1 MTLKTHFSLFAFFC
15 FLINGNAQNVRIF
28 GKIKDKATGETLIG
42 ANIVNVATKDGTT
55 SNEYGFYS
63 LSVPR
68 NGVDVEISY
77 VGYQKMSLSL
87 SVSRDTNM
95 DIQLSQSIDLQTVE
109 VTEKKNDRIEHGVVN
124 LPIERLRSIP
134 MLGGEADV
142 LKALALTPGVATGTE
157 GSNALYVRGGTPDQ
171 NLILLDGATVYNT
184 SHLFGFM
191 STFNPY
197 ALKNL
202 TLYKGGFPARF
213 GGRLSSVI
221 DVTMREG
228 NTQEKSG
235 DFTMGII
242 NSGLNLEGPIKKGQS
257 SYMVS
262 GRTAYL
268 GLISLP
274 FKWLYNKK
282 QRNSYNDVF
291 IYDLNGKV
299 NFKLDSKSQLY
310 LSAYSS
316 SDIFTNAARERNG
329 NASYSTNFNW
339 GNQTATVRYARTLS
353 PKVFMNAMLNY
364 NNFNYRVLNTGEGDN
379 NLGNYRVENL
389 SSVRDFSNKFNID
402 WSANAHNQVRVGWE
416 ITGSK
421 FRPNFISS
429 QAKNGD
435 TLNINT
441 NVTQN
446 ASSYAVYAED
456 NIKINNF
463 LSTNIGVRGVQYQYQ
478 SKVYHSFEPRL
489 SLQARITEG
498 STIEASYTRM
508 KQFIHLL
515 TTSGSYVSNDIW
527 VPATNLTPPQSA
539 EQVSLSFS
547 KNWKKAKTELQ
558 LETFYKRMDNQID
571 YRSGTDFF
579 FTNNGTWENVIERNG
594 LGRAYGFE
602 LFLRKE
608 APKWSAWISYTL
620 AWSERKFDNINKGA
634 WYPQRYDRRH
644 NLAIVGEYKMNDS
657 WTVSANFVLSTGH
670 AVTMPDASYKG
681 FFDIYYDNGVG
692 EPQYLKRNNQR
703 MPLYNRLDV
712 SFKKSFTTR
721 NDREAAWIFSVYNL
735 YGYPNAFSQE
745 YQALP
750 GPDPVN
756 NNITYLKGESSKN
769 TLLRFIPGISYN
781 LKLLRGKTTAPV
793 GKPVV
798 Y

>member
-1 MTLKTHFSLFAFFC
+1 MTLKTHLSCLAFFC
-15 FLINGNAQNVRIF
+15 FLMNINAQNVRIF

-42 ANIVNVATKDGTT
+42 ANIVSIATKDGAT

-68 NGVDVEISY
+68 NRANVEISY

-95 DIQLSQSIDLQTVE
+95 DFQLSQSIDLQTVE
-109 VTEKKNDRIEHGVVN
+109 VTEKKNDRIEHGIVN

-142 LKALALTPGVATGTE
+142 LKALAFTPGVATGTE

-184 SHLFGFM
+184 SHLFGFI

-235 DFTMGII
+235 DFTMGIV

-274 FKWLYNKK
+274 FKVLFNQGK
-282 QRNSYNDVF
+282 RSSYNDVF

-310 LSAYSS
+310 LSGYSS
-316 SDIFTNAARERNG
+316 SDIFTSAFKEK
-329 NASYSTNFNW
+329 ASTYRADFNW
-339 GNQTATVRYARTLS
+339 GNQTATARYARTLS

-364 NNFNYRVLNTGEGDN
+364 NHFNYQTVNSGEADE
-379 NLGNYRVENL
+379 NLGNYKLENL
-389 SSVRDFSNKFNID
+389 SSIRDFSNKFNID
-402 WSANAHNQVRVGWE
+402 WSVNSHNQVRVGWD
-416 ITGSK
+416 ITASQFK
-421 FRPNFISS
+421 PNFISS
-429 QAKNGD
+429 QSKNGD
-435 TLNINT
+435 TVSFKT
-441 NVTQN
+441 NLTQN
-446 ASSYAVYAED
+446 ATSYALYAED

-463 LSTNIGVRGVQYQYQ
+463 LSTNIGLRGVQYQYQ
-478 SKVYHSFEPRL
+478 STAYNSFEPRL

-498 STIEASYTRM
+498 AVVEASYTRM

-515 TTSGSYVSNDIW
+515 TTSGTSFSNDIW

-539 EQVSLSFS
+539 EQVALSFS

-571 YRSGTDFF
+571 YRAGTDFF
-579 FTNNGTWENVIERNG
+579 LSNKGSWENVIERNG

-608 APKWSAWISYTL
+608 APKWSGWISYTL
-620 AWSERKFDNINKGA
+620 AWSERKFDNINKGV

-644 NLAIVGEYKMNDS
+644 NFAIVGEYKINDA
-657 WTVSANFVLSTGH
+657 WTVSANFVLATGH
-670 AVTMPDASYKG
+670 AVTLPDLFQKN
-681 FFDIYYDNGVG
+681 FLDVNDNSAIG
-692 EPQYLKRNNQR
+692 EPKYLKKNNQR

-712 SFKKSFTTR
+712 SFKKSFITK
-721 NDREAAWIFSVYNL
+721 NDREAAWIFSLYNV
-735 YGYPNAFSQE
+735 YGYPNAFSLD
-745 YQALP
+745 YGAARPTIDNSTDLL
-750 GPDPVN
+750 GTV
-756 NNITYLKGESSKN
+756 GKN

-781 LKLLRGKTTAPV
+781 LKLLRGKHTAPIT
-793 GKPVV
+793 KPVE